1 MNIFLLRHG
10 ETDFNRAGRLQGHM
24 DIPLN
29 QNGRTQV
36 SHAAE
41 ILTGLNTGIDL
52 IISSPLSRAYE
63 SAEIVAEK
71 LAYKKENIV
80 VEPMLIERS
89 FGAGEGLTIKERT
102 EKYVDDLYPEM
113 ELLEDLLKR
122 AHSVFEKI
130 IKFADK
136 QNTLVAAHGAILYAI
151 VTTVTNGQIAY
162 GSKVVKFDPGSIHL
176 IRYWDGKI
184 KLSKYCEAKERFADI
199 EFNLPLHE
207 EI

>member
-41 ILTGLNTGIDL
+41 ILAGLNTGIDL

-89 FGAGEGLTIKERT
+89 F
-102 EKYVDDLYPEM
+102 
-113 ELLEDLLKR
+113 
-122 AHSVFEKI
+122 
-130 IKFADK
+130 
-136 QNTLVAAHGAILYAI
+136 GAILYAI